1 MSRSIPTEEL
11 CDRFERLYTGLVADV
26 LDTYGRTD
34 QTMDPELTPLDR
46 SQTFAGVAFPATGRP
61 NRGVDHEQQMRR
73 FLEMIGDAPEH
84 SVLALEANDERA
96 AQIGELTT
104 TALAAQGC
112 RGVVVDGGLRDTAF
126 VRDQGFPVVR
136 RHQTPADS
144 IHRWELLDWDATAV
158 VGGVEVAPG
167 DVVVGDVDGVVV
179 VPASIAEDVLVDAE
193 EMRETEDDVRDA
205 IREGATPVEAYDEH
219 GTF

>member
-1 MSRSIPTEEL
+1 MTRSIPLEEL
-11 CDRFERLYTGLVADV
+11 CDRYERLYTGLVTDI
-26 LDTYGRTD
+26 LDTHGYGD

-46 SQTFAGVAFPATGRP
+46 TQTFAGIAFPAVGRA
-61 NRGVDHEQQMRR
+61 NGSVDHEQQIRR

-84 SVLALEANDERA
+84 SVLALAANDEQS

-112 RGVVVDGGLRDTAF
+112 HGVVVDGGLRDTEF
-126 VRDQGFPVVR
+126 VLDQGFPVVR

-144 IHRWELLDWDATAV
+144 IHRWELLDWNEAAV
-158 VGGVEVAPG
+158 VGGVEVSPG
-167 DVVVGDVDGVVV
+167 DVVVGDIDGVVV
-179 VPASIAEDVLVDAE
+179 VPESLAEDVLVDAE
-193 EMRETEDDVRDA
+193 EMRETEDNVRNA
-205 IREGATPVEAYDEH
+205 ILNGAAPIDAYDEH